1 MTPLMV
7 TAPAR
12 IRPSRGIVATS
23 RCHWFVRGSYM
34 STDFSLS
41 TVSFQQTS
49 TLKTSGHKS
58 HSCVES
64 VGARVVGRVQFVIGA
79 GASADDIQLARD
91 NHGRVRRTPLPK
103 TAATPSEFPTR

>member
-12 IRPSRGIVATS
+12 IRPSRGIDATS

-41 TVSFQQTS
+41 TMPFQQTS
-49 TLKTSGHKS
+49 T
-58 HSCVES
+58 
-64 VGARVVGRVQFVIGA
+64 
-79 GASADDIQLARD
+79 
-91 NHGRVRRTPLPK
+91 
-103 TAATPSEFPTR
+103 